1 MDRAPSDLRKGD
13 ATRGLVRDP
22 IARFRALQGPNPAP
36 YLEAVDRYAKAGFD
50 HVALHQIGQDQAG
63 FIEFALRC

>member
-1 MDRAPSDLRKGD
+1 MEPSDLKGKIP
-13 ATRGLVRDP
+13 A
-22 IARFRALQGPNPAP
+22 GPNPVP

-63 FIEFALRC
+63 FIEFARTELLRC